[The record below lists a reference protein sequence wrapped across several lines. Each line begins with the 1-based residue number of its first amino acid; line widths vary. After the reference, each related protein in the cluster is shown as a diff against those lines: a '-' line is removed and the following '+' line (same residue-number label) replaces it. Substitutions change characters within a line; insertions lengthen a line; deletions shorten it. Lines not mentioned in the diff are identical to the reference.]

1 MNHIFLSASP
11 TFLFL
16 NIGTPELL
24 IVLAILSIPAYFAS
38 RAVWRAFQRSG
49 RSYAMFWSI
58 LTFILC
64 FFATLFVIGAII
76 AASFG
81 FGR

>member
-1 MNHIFLSASP
+1 MLSPIAIL
-11 TFLFL
+11 LFL
-16 NIGTPELL
+16 NIGTPELV
-24 IVLAILSIPAYFAS
+24 IILSIVSVPAYFAS
-38 RAVWRAFQRSG
+38 RAIWRAFQRSG
-49 RSYAMFWSI
+49 RAYAMLWSI

-76 AASFG
+76 AASFD